1 MMPVGK
7 ILANIRRNKGY
18 QQSGLVAH
26 LHEDCSVGQIRDIEV
41 GRTKYIKPVIL
52 FKWIEYLEL
61 SPAESEY
68 LVQENIRCLIRDQ
81 LKDIKILQT
90 KPNLLAAVADLCAML
105 TRGKQVE
112 TNLVAAELAKHILPH
127 LLIRPPYI
135 DTMINKE

>member
-1 MMPVGK
+1 MIPVGK

-41 GRTKYIKPVIL
+41 GRTKYSKPVIL
-52 FKWIEYLEL
+52 FKWLEWL
-61 SPAESEY
+61 DLDPKECEY
-68 LVQENIRCLIRDQ
+68 LVQENVRCLIRDQ
-81 LKDIKILQT
+81 LKEVKILQV

-105 TRGKQVE
+105 TKGKQID